1 MKNILVALEFKGTS
15 APLLEKA
22 SEFAHKF
29 GSKLWLM
36 HVADP
41 PSEFLGED
49 ADPQYVRDI
58 RAKELRDEHRLI
70 QQYAEQL
77 KAKNILAEGLLVQ
90 GMTIEAI
97 LEEADK
103 LSIDLIV
110 MGIHEHGLLHDIF
123 IGNNPSKIIKRSK
136 VPVLVV
142 PVDMEKIE
150 KS

>member
-22 SEFAHKF
+22 AEFAHKF

-49 ADPQYVRDI
+49 VDPQYVRDI
-58 RAKELRDEHRLI
+58 RAKALRDEHKLI

-77 KAKNILAEGLLVQ
+77 KVKNIVSEGLLVQ
-90 GMTIEAI
+90 GMTIETI
-97 LEEADK
+97 LEEANK
-103 LSIDLIV
+103 LSADLIV
-110 MGIHEHGLLHDIF
+110 VGIHEHGVLHDIF
-123 IGNNPSKIIKRSK
+123 IGNNPSKIIKKSK

-142 PVDMEKIE
+142 PVEV
-150 KS
+150 